1 MHGAVTD
8 SAPAVDPVAFRRALG
23 RFATGVTVITALTPD
38 GAPAGCTVSA
48 FCSVSMDPPLVL
60 ACIGRGRSMHRTLA
74 EVTGFA
80 VNILRSDQAD
90 LARCFARSGADRF
103 TGVATRP
110 APDGVPLLDGTI
122 ASLRCERHEL
132 LEGGD
137 HTIVL
142 GRVVDLHVDEGEP
155 LLYSRGAFLDLPE
168 PDWQRALATA
178 PHEWLLSAPW

>member
-1 MHGAVTD
+1 MPP
-8 SAPAVDPVAFRRALG
+8 APPVDLDAFRRALG
-23 RFATGVTVITALTPD
+23 QFATGVTVITALTSD
-38 GAPAGCTVSA
+38 GEPVGCTVSA

-60 ACIGRGRSMHRTLA
+60 ACIGKGRSMHRTLA
-74 EVTGFA
+74 EVPGFG

-90 LARCFARSGADRF
+90 LALRFARSGADRF
-103 TGVATRP
+103 AGVGIRP
-110 APDGVPLLDGTI
+110 APDGIPLLDGTI
-122 ASLRCERHEL
+122 ARLRCERHDL

-142 GRVVDLHVDEGEP
+142 GRVVDLHVDDGEP